1 MTVDA
6 VGYEKEG
13 KTMTKKQKRSSRSYR
28 EKQRALSYFQW
39 DSERKAKMKQ
49 SKQKLKEAQ

>member
-1 MTVDA
+1 MTADA

-13 KTMTKKQKRSSRSYR
+13 KTMIKKQKRSSRSYR
-28 EKQRALSYFQW
+28 EKQRALSYFRW